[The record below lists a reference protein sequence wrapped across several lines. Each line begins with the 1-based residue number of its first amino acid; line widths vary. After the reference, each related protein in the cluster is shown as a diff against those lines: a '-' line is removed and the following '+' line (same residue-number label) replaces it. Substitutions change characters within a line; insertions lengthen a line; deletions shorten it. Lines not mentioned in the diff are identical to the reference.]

1 MIRIARFLLFSTLL
15 LSPVGSTLVAAS
27 DEPLGVLVVVHGS
40 TTAWNAAVEASVATI
55 QQHTPSQVAYLMG
68 ANNRTP
74 QEAYDDLVAAGV
86 QRVVI
91 VPLLVSSYSSHY
103 EQIRFIGHLRDDYPG
118 SDWMS
123 LTPLHGPADVVGV
136 TPALDAHPILADIL
150 SDRARALSRDPSQE
164 SLVIVAH
171 GPNGDADADRWIGVI
186 RELGAQIR
194 SRVPFGEIDIRL
206 LRDDA
211 PKPVKDQA
219 LAEFRDS
226 VASRASGRVVVVP
239 LMLGPG
245 RVVDQIPNVLTGL
258 DYRWDGRPV
267 LPDGRI
273 ADWITSQVAR
283 VSAPQSAA
291 SQRSPDQRGGVPP
304 DAVPAPQTAQSTDDP
319 LTFLE
324 SVTVTATLRPTPVR
338 ETPGTVTV
346 IDSDVIQGR
355 QFETFADLV
364 KYEPGVYVENNVT
377 RLNLNG
383 FNIRGIG
390 GNRVMTQVDGVQTS
404 EQFDFGPLS
413 VHQVGLDLDALKSV
427 EIVRSANSALY
438 GSDALGGVVS
448 LFTKDPMDYLGGRNF
463 HVGAKMTWDGRA
475 NNASGNLSL
484 AGGGERL
491 QGSLFVSAN
500 RGGEIRNRG
509 TIEAT
514 DDTRTAPNPQDV
526 VGTQVLAKLV
536 FTASP
541 GNVWRAAAE
550 LHDTR
555 VETEWY
561 SDRALV
567 DFGFLSFVTVDADA
581 MDTQDRRRFSLDH
594 TLVGRGLDQV
604 SWRVYGQFNDT
615 SQVSDR
621 ERLTFAFGPPSRS
634 HRHGTIDF
642 EQVGY
647 GGSAQGQHWLG
658 GLEDGVRLTFG
669 ASYKTDG
676 FDMLRD
682 RSEINTRSGEPVRT
696 SLIFPSKY
704 FPESEVVEAGSYFQ
718 AELQFDRLTLLPGV
732 RYDHLSLDAD
742 QTDPVFIASLNP
754 EAADF
759 SDGAVSPKVGA
770 AVRVTDVVTAHAQ
783 YARGFRAPPF
793 HDINAGFTNPA
804 GGYTSLPNATLRA
817 ETSDNLE
824 VGIRTAFDRASLEV
838 TGFSNRYD
846 NFINFTTL
854 GFNPLTRLLEFQA
867 QNLEQAEING
877 VELRGEAYLTDS
889 VMIRASYARIEGV
902 EILRDIAVLALAE
915 ETPLGSIVPNE
926 GVLGIRVPALAE
938 ETPLGSIAPNEGVL
952 GIRYVQPAGCWGAEL
967 SLRLVESYQGA
978 PDEDQFAPEAYQV
991 VDLVGHVSLVE
1002 DLTLRLGA
1010 LNLTDAKYFEWWNV
1024 RGRQA
1029 NDPVIDRYSS
1039 PGISIITSL
1048 GYDW

>member
-1 MIRIARFLLFSTLL
+1 MTHIARLLLFSTLL
-15 LSPVGSTLVAAS
+15 LSPVGSTLVAAA
-27 DEPLGVLVVVHGS
+27 DEPLGVLVVAHGS
-40 TTAWNAAVEASVATI
+40 TTAWNATVEASVANI

-68 ANNRTP
+68 AKNRTP

-91 VPLLVSSYSSHY
+91 VPLLVSSHSSHY
-103 EQIRFIGHLRDDYPG
+103 EQIRFIGRLRDDYPG

-150 SDRARALSRDPSQE
+150 SDRAHALSRDPSEE

-171 GPNGDADADRWIGVI
+171 GPNGDADADRWMGVI

-194 SRVPFGEIDIRL
+194 SRVPFREIDIRL

-219 LAEFRDS
+219 LAELRDS
-226 VASRASGRVVVVP
+226 VASLAESGRVVVVP

-245 RVVDQIPNVLTGL
+245 RVVDQIPDVLTGL

-267 LPDGRI
+267 LPDRRI
-273 ADWITSQVAR
+273 ADWVMSQVAR
-283 VSAPQSAA
+283 VSAPQAAA
-291 SQRSPDQRGGVPP
+291 SQQSP
-304 DAVPAPQTAQSTDDP
+304 DDP

-324 SVTVTATLRPTPVR
+324 SVTVSATLRPTPVR

-427 EIVRSANSALY
+427 EIVRGANSALY
-438 GSDALGGVVS
+438 DSDALGGVVS
-448 LFTKDPMDYLGGRNF
+448 LFTKDPTDYLGGRNF

-475 NNASGNLSL
+475 NDASGNLSL

-491 QGSLFVSAN
+491 QGSLFMSAN

-509 TIEAT
+509 TIETT

-550 LHDTR
+550 RYDTR

-567 DFGFLSFVTVDADA
+567 DFGFLSFATLDADA
-581 MDTQDRRRFSLDH
+581 VDTQDRRRFSLDH

-604 SWRVYGQFNDT
+604 SWRVYSQFNDT
-615 SQVSDR
+615 SQIVDR
-621 ERLTFAFGPPSRS
+621 ERLTFAFRTPLPS

-647 GGSAQGQHWLG
+647 GGSAQVQHWLG
-658 GLEDGVRLTFG
+658 GLEDGVQLTFG

-676 FDMLRD
+676 FDMLSD
-682 RSEINTRSGEPVRT
+682 RSEINTRTGEPVRT

-704 FPESEVVEAGSYFQ
+704 FPESVVVEAGSYFQ
-718 AELQFDRLTLLPGV
+718 AEVQLGRLTLMPGV
-732 RYDHLSLDAD
+732 RYDRFSLDAD
-742 QTDPVFIASLNP
+742 QTDPVFIASLKS

-759 SDGAVSPKVGA
+759 ADGAVSPKVGA
-770 AVRVTDVVTAHAQ
+770 AVRVTDVVTVHAQ
-783 YARGFRAPPF
+783 YARGFRAPPY
-793 HDINAGFTNPA
+793 HDINTGFTNPA
-804 GGYTSLPNATLRA
+804 GGYTALPNATLRA

-824 VGIRTAFDRASLEV
+824 VGMRTAFDRASLEV

-854 GFNPLTRLLEFQA
+854 GFNPLTRLLELQA
-867 QNLEQAEING
+867 RNLEQAEING

-889 VMIRASYARIEGV
+889 VMIRGSYARIEGV
-902 EILRDIAVLALAE
+902 EILHDIA
-915 ETPLGSIVPNE
+915 
-926 GVLGIRVPALAE
+926 VPALAE

-952 GIRYVQPAGCWGAEL
+952 GIRYVQPAGRWGAEL

-1010 LNLTDAKYFEWWNV
+1010 LNLTDVKYFEWWNV

-1039 PGISIITSL
+1039 PGISFITSL